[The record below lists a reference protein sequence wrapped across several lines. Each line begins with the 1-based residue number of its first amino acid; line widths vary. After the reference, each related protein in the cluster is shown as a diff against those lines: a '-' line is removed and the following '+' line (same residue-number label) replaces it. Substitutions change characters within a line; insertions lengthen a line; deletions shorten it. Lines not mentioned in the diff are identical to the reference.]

1 MADKSINDL
10 PAVESLADDGLL
22 PIYQDGGAKHLTGA
36 LLAQYAEAAAK
47 IQADAAAVSAKKA
60 EAASNKP
67 AYIGDNGNWYTW
79 DNQAGNYADSGVAA
93 TGPKGS
99 TGSRGPVGPQG
110 PQGPEGPQGPQGPAG
125 PAGSGTGDMLVS
137 VYDPAG
143 GAKQVLFKGEVTA
156 SVSGK
161 KLILT
166 IPGVA

>member
-22 PIYQDGGAKHLTGA
+22 PVYQDGGAKRLTGA

-47 IQADAAAVSAKKA
+47 VQADAAAVSAQKA

-93 TGPKGS
+93 TGPKGA
-99 TGSRGPVGPQG
+99 TGSRGPTGPQG
-110 PQGPEGPQGPQGPAG
+110 TQGPQGPAG
-125 PAGSGTGDMLVS
+125 PAGSGTGDMLAA

>member
-22 PIYQDGGAKHLTGA
+22 PVYQDGGTKRLTGA
-36 LLAQYAEAAAK
+36 LLAQYAAAAAK
-47 IQADAAAVSAKKA
+47 VQADAAAVSAEKA

-79 DNQAGNYADSGVAA
+79 DNQAGGYADSGVAA
-93 TGPKGS
+93 T
-99 TGSRGPVGPQG
+99 
-110 PQGPEGPQGPQGPAG
+110 GPAG
-125 PAGSGTGDMLVS
+125 PAGSGTGDMLAS

-143 GAKQVLFKGEVTA
+143 KAKQVLCKGEVTA

-166 IPGVA
+166 IPGVT